1 MRTTSNKWRGLCSF
15 SEDTNLVGILSVCLL
30 DIKTNLNCSAIEA
43 YKQAENRSESADWE
57 ILHNLGMCHLYMKEW
72 DQARE
77 CLDKALSLSKHQQT
91 FTVLGRVYLMSGD
104 VPGAVNVYKEAVKLD
119 LSSYY
124 FIVSY
129 SELLKDIS

>member
-1 MRTTSNKWRGLCSF
+1 
-15 SEDTNLVGILSVCLL
+15 
-30 DIKTNLNCSAIEA
+30 
-43 YKQAENRSESADWE
+43 
-57 ILHNLGMCHLYMKEW
+57 MCHLYMKEW